1 MDERDAAKK
10 PMRNDKARYGMG
22 YDYHD
27 WIYPSCKHLL
37 SYEPCLN
44 LTTLQNVQLEINER
58 VFDKLY
64 SPTTTRGGQIKTR
77 DIWEICKMV
86 ESNRVK
92 DEASALV
99 FDGMEHWDSGVN
111 EYVIGFPT
119 SEQREALKAAG
130 FTMMGRDKYA
140 DGHGKYE
147 LWIR

>member
-1 MDERDAAKK
+1 MDERDVAKK
-10 PMRNDKARYGMG
+10 PMRNNKARYGMG
-22 YDYHD
+22 YE
-27 WIYPSCKHLL
+27 ICPSCKHLL

-44 LTTLQNVQLEINER
+44 LTTLQNVQLEINKR

-77 DIWEICKMV
+77 DIWEVCKMV

-99 FDGMEHWDSGVN
+99 FDGMEHWDSGIN
-111 EYVIGFPT
+111 EYVIGLPT

-130 FTMMGRDKYA
+130 FTMMVRDKYA

-147 LWIR
+147 LWMR